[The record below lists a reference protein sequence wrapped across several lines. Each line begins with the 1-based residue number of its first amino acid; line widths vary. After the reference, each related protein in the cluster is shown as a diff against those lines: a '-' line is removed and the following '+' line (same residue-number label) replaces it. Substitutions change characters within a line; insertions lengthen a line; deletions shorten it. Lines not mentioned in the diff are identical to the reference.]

1 MSVIK
6 FSVAIL
12 GVFVCFQNTVCAPQ
26 QKHTKVGQTQAQQ
39 SYIPVI
45 PVEMGKMEYNAT
57 VDAVALSEAIVGLG
71 TNDRVVVDIIPN
83 RSQSQRLQIRQAY
96 TKLYQ
101 KDLIDDL
108 KADLSG
114 NYGNVIIALMRD
126 QYELQAKEL
135 HRALTSI
142 LSADDHV
149 VGSILATITKP
160 DILQLKHIY
169 ALLYNVSL
177 QDDILQYSDGEFK
190 SFLYKIVANPDKMR
204 KDSEINTNLIN
215 EQIEMIPTRENDCG
229 PLKNPKLDDVL
240 AFSSFEHL
248 DHLASTYQQRKNK
261 TLTAAF
267 KRWCSDESIVDVY
280 TTIIDY
286 AVDSAKFFAKEIHDA
301 VIGLGTDDRTIIRII
316 VGRHE
321 KNLDRIKNVYN
332 VMYDTKLSSSIAKET
347 SGYYKEILL
356 TLIGK

>member
-1 MSVIK
+1 MGAIK
-6 FSVAIL
+6 FSVFIF
-12 GVFVCFQNTVCAPQ
+12 GIFVCLHNAECAPQ
-26 QKHTKVGQTQAQQ
+26 QKHTKVGQVQQ
-39 SYIPVI
+39 SLPVI

-57 VDAVALSEAIVGLG
+57 VDAVALSEAIIGLG
-71 TNDRVVVDIIPN
+71 TNDRVVVDIIAHRTQN
-83 RSQSQRLQIRQAY
+83 QRKQIREAY
-96 TKLYQ
+96 AKLYQ
-101 KDLIDDL
+101 KDLIEDL

-126 QYELQAKEL
+126 PHEFQAKEL

-142 LSADDHV
+142 LSSDDHV

-160 DILQLKHIY
+160 DILALKHAY
-169 ALLYNVSL
+169 GLLYNVSL
-177 QDDILQYSDGEFK
+177 DADILQYSEGDFK
-190 SFLYKIVANPDKMR
+190 SFLYKIVASPQDKIR
-204 KDSEINTNLIN
+204 KDSEINTNLID
-215 EQIEMIPTRENDCG
+215 EQIELIPTRENDCG
-229 PLKNPKLDDVL
+229 PIKNPKLDDVL

-267 KRWCSDESIVDVY
+267 KRWCSDESINDVY
-280 TTIIDY
+280 TTIIEY
-286 AVDSAKFFAKEIHDA
+286 AVDSAKFFAKEIHNA
-301 VIGLGTDDRTIIRII
+301 VIGLGTDDRTIIRVI

-356 TLIGK
+356 TLIGN